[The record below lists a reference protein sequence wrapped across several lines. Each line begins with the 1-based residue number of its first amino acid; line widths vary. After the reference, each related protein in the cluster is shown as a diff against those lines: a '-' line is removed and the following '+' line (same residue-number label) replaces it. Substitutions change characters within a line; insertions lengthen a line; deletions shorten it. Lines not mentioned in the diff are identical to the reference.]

1 MTSNYK
7 EQRRWNAVV
16 NRLRDEHRIEAVVL
30 SPSEGGGIMIISYGT
45 AYHFK
50 IVWIEVGCRGKGTGP
65 FMMSRVIYER
75 QDADR
80 PSDHSCG
87 DEVCTFFEGD
97 IDHVADAIA
106 EVISDGFKQCF

>member
-1 MTSNYK
+1 
-7 EQRRWNAVV
+7 
-16 NRLRDEHRIEAVVL
+16 
-30 SPSEGGGIMIISYGT
+30 
-45 AYHFK
+45 
-50 IVWIEVGCRGKGTGP
+50 
-65 FMMSRVIYER
+65 MSRVIYER